1 MLSYTSEKVLN
12 DKPLLLEDNNRFP
25 DDITIKINNI
35 ICDEYIRK
43 KYIILEHNFIKNII
57 GMFLNDKKLSK
68 FIYYL
73 GYQTYYFNYIF
84 ADNNDVSNGF
94 GVYGELLTNFT
105 WGDFE
110 TEILYE
116 NYKDIDINSK
126 EQYILNIPREEIFA
140 NESISTNN
148 SEFDF
153 YRYDVNIYSQKL
165 TLNESVWILKH
176 FSYNDINIL
185 ENNFD
190 ITIDINDDTYDNIY
204 DYDKEEF
211 ANVWNLFNRGFVK
224 LNIFK
229 IIYIYCYNTDIDDK
243 IQKYYNFI
251 GGKGTHN
258 IKIDY
263 SELFHRTCFNFIKY
277 FNKKIKKASDD
288 RMVISYLYAIYADDD
303 GNGNIYF
310 NEDHELYEN
319 KAYDLLYDH
328 GLLQNKNK
336 ETITDI
342 LDLLYELYLL

>member
-1 MLSYTSEKVLN
+1 MVSTSILN
-12 DKPLLLEDNNRFP
+12 DKPLLLEDNNIFP

-35 ICDEYIRK
+35 ICDEYIREK
-43 KYIILEHNFIKNII
+43 SIILEHNFIKNII
-57 GMFLNDKKLSK
+57 GLFLNDKKLSK

-84 ADNNDVSNGF
+84 PHDSNLSSGF
-94 GVYGELLTNFT
+94 GVYGELLSNFT

-110 TEILYE
+110 TDISYE
-116 NYKDIDINSK
+116 NYKDIDINSI

-140 NESISTNN
+140 NESINTN
-148 SEFDF
+148 SAEYDF
-153 YRYDVNIYSQKL
+153 YRYDVNIYSRKL

-204 DYDKEEF
+204 NYDKEEF
-211 ANVWNLFNRGFVK
+211 ANVWNLFNRGFTK

-263 SELFHRTCFNFIKY
+263 SKLFHKTCFNFIKY

-303 GNGNIYF
+303 GHGNIYF
-310 NEDHELYEN
+310 NEEHEEYEN
-319 KAYDLLYDH
+319 KAYDLLSNN
-328 GLLQNKNK
+328 GLLKTKRDN
-336 ETITDI
+336 IYDI